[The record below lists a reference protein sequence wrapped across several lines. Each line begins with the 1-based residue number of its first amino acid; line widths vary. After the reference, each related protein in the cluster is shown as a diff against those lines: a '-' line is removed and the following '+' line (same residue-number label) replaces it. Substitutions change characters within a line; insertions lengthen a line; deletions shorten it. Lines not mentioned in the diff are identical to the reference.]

1 MDISDLRS
9 RTFEHTAYTASVL
22 VPWCGTVPV
31 AHTKIDKIQNDNAI
45 IDIIN
50 SHAFSILNSLPSYS
64 YAYAYVLV

>member
-1 MDISDLRS
+1 MMDISDLRS

-45 IDIIN
+45 IYRHYQFTCIQ
-50 SHAFSILNSLPSYS
+50 HTQ
-64 YAYAYVLV
+64 